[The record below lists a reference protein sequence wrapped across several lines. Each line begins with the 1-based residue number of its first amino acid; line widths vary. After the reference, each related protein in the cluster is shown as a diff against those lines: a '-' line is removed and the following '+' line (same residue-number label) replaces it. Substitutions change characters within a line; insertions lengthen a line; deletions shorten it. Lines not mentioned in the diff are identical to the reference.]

1 MAYRLTYT
9 RRAAKDISK
18 LQKSTKERIKKSL
31 DKYAEDPLLY
41 ARKMAD
47 TTLGTYRFR
56 IGEYR
61 ALFDIEGDEIVI
73 LRLRHRSE
81 VYRHW

>member
-1 MAYRLTYT
+1 MAYKLIYT

-18 LQKSTKERIKKSL
+18 LQQSTKERIRKSL
-31 DKYAEDPLLY
+31 EKYAEDPLPY

-47 TTLGTYRFR
+47 STLGTYRFR

-61 ALFDIEGDEIVI
+61 VLFDIEGDELII

-81 VYRHW
+81 VYRH